1 MSHWRS
7 KIVFSFMMY
16 CGGFLTAIYYL
27 APSGAQARVQGAP
40 QSAAF
45 ANVSIDKDAWTQ
57 RLRGGIDHVKSFAED
72 NALRAA
78 ELIRSQ
84 MEQSENSNSGQGSR

>member
-27 APSGAQARVQGAP
+27 APSGAQGHTQGMP
-40 QSAAF
+40 RTAAF
-45 ANVSIDKDAWTQ
+45 ANVNVDTQAWTE

-84 MEQSENSNSGQGSR
+84 MEQSENNSGQGSH